1 MVKKEQSY
9 TSTPP
14 MGRLA
19 CTEPQCLCKVA
30 LYLTFIW
37 HHIPEDGIFRNF
49 QAVKHADKFT
59 VHLSCRNKSVS
70 LMCPFQTYAAA
81 WEGQEW
87 PEVFSMQPG
96 LPATQVPGKAHR
108 RAQVPQ

>member
-1 MVKKEQSY
+1 MVWRSPSRAE
-9 TSTPP
+9 
-14 MGRLA
+14 GRRFLPNVSFLQ
-19 CTEPQCLCKVA
+19 T
-30 LYLTFIW
+30 IW
-37 HHIPEDGIFRNF
+37 HHIPEDGILQNF
-49 QAVKHADKFT
+49 QGVKHADKFT

-70 LMCPFQTYAAA
+70 LMCPFQTHAAA

-96 LPATQVPGKAHR
+96 VPATQVPGKAHR